1 MKRHI
6 AYAKYV
12 LLHKWYVLL
21 EGFRL
26 GVPLWRLI
34 IHDWDKFLPGEWIPY
49 ANAFYTADGKRQYVP
64 SLEFDLAW
72 NAHEKRN
79 KHHWQYYV
87 LVRDTGV
94 IVTLP
99 IPYTHFLEMLTDWKS
114 VGQAIGKPNTRLW
127 WEENKRRVYIHSRT
141 RYWIEMMI

>member
-72 NAHEKRN
+72 NAHESGTSIIGSIGFFS
-79 KHHWQYYV
+79 V
-87 LVRDTGV
+87 TPVR
-94 IVTLP
+94 
-99 IPYTHFLEMLTDWKS
+99 
-114 VGQAIGKPNTRLW
+114 
-127 WEENKRRVYIHSRT
+127 
-141 RYWIEMMI
+141 